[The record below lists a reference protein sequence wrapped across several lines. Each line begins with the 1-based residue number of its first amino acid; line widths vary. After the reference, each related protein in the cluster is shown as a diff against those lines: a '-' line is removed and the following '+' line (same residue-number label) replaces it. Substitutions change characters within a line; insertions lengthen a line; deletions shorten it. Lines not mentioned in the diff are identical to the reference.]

1 MFFNKKDKELKAL
14 QKEVEQLHT
23 RRWSLGLEHAEAFT
37 NPKFEGELFC
47 IKKQIETIDEYIGSI
62 LHRMCK
68 IRINEGEGLRNLT
81 LKVSSSFSDYDDVI
95 YFEDEYGLI
104 YKLLLVDQDDCSTY
118 SSIDLRY
125 IKLDSIAKGKFDF
138 TPSRN
143 VIETKK
149 GADCFSLRNNKGDE
163 IVIPICYS
171 EADSELDEDD
181 KVESYSLVLMDYN
194 GEVIF
199 RKDLEK

>member
-14 QKEVEQLHT
+14 QKEVEQLQT

-68 IRINEGEGLRNLT
+68 IRINENEGPKNLT
-81 LKVSSSFSDYDDVI
+81 LKVNYGFSDFDDVI
-95 YFEDEYGLI
+95 HFEDEYGLI
-104 YKLLLVDQDDCSTY
+104 YKLLLVDQTDSSSY

-125 IKLDSIAKGKFDF
+125 VKLDNISKGKFDF
-138 TPSRN
+138 TSSSN
-143 VIETKK
+143 VIEIEKS
-149 GADCFSLRNNKGDE
+149 ADCFCLRNNKGDE
-163 IVIPICYS
+163 IVIPIYYS
-171 EADSELDEDD
+171 ELDSELDEDD
-181 KVESYSLVLMDYN
+181 RVESYSLVLMDYN
-194 GEVIF
+194 GEVVF
-199 RKDLEK
+199 RKDIEK

>member
-23 RRWSLGLEHAEAFT
+23 RRWSLSLEHAEAFT

-47 IKKQIETIDEYIGSI
+47 IKKQIETLDEYIGSI

-68 IRINEGEGLRNLT
+68 IRINENEGFKNLT
-81 LKVSSSFSDYDDVI
+81 LKVNYGFSDYDDVI

-104 YKLLLVDQDDCSTY
+104 YKLLLVDQTDSSTY

-125 IKLDSIAKGKFDF
+125 IKLDSILGKFDF
-138 TPSRN
+138 TPSSN

-149 GADCFSLRNNKGDE
+149 GADCFSLKNNKGDE

-171 EADSELDEDD
+171 EADLELDEDD

-194 GEVIF
+194 GEVVF
-199 RKDLEK
+199 RKDIEK

>member
-1 MFFNKKDKELKAL
+1 MLFNKKDTVLKSL
-14 QKEVEQLHT
+14 QKELTQLHE
-23 RRWSLGLEHAEAFT
+23 RRYSLGLEHAEAFT

-47 IKKQIETIDEYIGSI
+47 IKKQIETLDEYIGSI

-68 IRINEGEGLRNLT
+68 IRINENKGFKNLT
-81 LKVSSSFSDYDDVI
+81 LKTSYSFRDFDDVI

-104 YKLLLVDQDDCSTY
+104 YKLLLVDQTDSSTY

-125 IKLDSIAKGKFDF
+125 IKLDSISGKFDF
-138 TPSRN
+138 TPSSN

-149 GADCFSLRNNKGDE
+149 GADYFCLRSNKGDE
-163 IVIPICYS
+163 IVIPIYYS
-171 EADSELDEDD
+171 ELDSELDEDD

-194 GEVIF
+194 GEVLF
-199 RKDLEK
+199 RKYLEK

>member
-1 MFFNKKDKELKAL
+1 MLFSKKNTALEAL
-14 QKEVEQLHT
+14 QKELRQLHE
-23 RRWSLGLEHAEAFT
+23 RRYVLGLEHAEAYT

-47 IKKQIETIDEYIGSI
+47 IKKQIETLDDYIGSI

-125 IKLDSIAKGKFDF
+125 LKLDSIANNKFDF
-138 TPSRN
+138 TPSN
-143 VIETKK
+143 DTIEIKK
-149 GADCFSLRNNKGDE
+149 YFDCFSLRSNKGNE
-163 IVIPICYS
+163 IVIPISYS
-171 EADSELDEDD
+171 ESDSELDEDD

-194 GEVIF
+194 GEVVF
-199 RKDLEK
+199 RKEIEK

>member
-1 MFFNKKDKELKAL
+1 MFFNKKDNELKSL
-14 QKEVEQLHT
+14 QKEVEQLHN

-68 IRINEGEGLRNLT
+68 IRINENEGLKNLT
-81 LKVSSSFSDYDDVI
+81 LKANYVFREFDDVI
-95 YFEDEYGLI
+95 HFEDEYGLI
-104 YKLLLVDQDDCSTY
+104 YKLLLVDQTDSSSY

-125 IKLDSIAKGKFDF
+125 VKLDSISKGKFDF
-138 TPSRN
+138 TPSSN
-143 VIETKK
+143 VIEVEKD
-149 GADCFSLRNNKGDE
+149 ADCFYLRNNKGDE
-163 IVIPICYS
+163 IVIPIYYS
-171 EADSELDEDD
+171 ELDSELDEDD

-194 GEVIF
+194 GEVVF
-199 RKDLEK
+199 RKDIEK

>member
-1 MFFNKKDKELKAL
+1 MLFSKKNTALKSL
-14 QKEVEQLHT
+14 QKELTQLHE
-23 RRWSLGLEHAEAFT
+23 RRYSLGLEHAEAFT

-47 IKKQIETIDEYIGSI
+47 IKKQIETLDEYIGSI

-68 IRINEGEGLRNLT
+68 IRINENEGLKNLT
-81 LKVSSSFSDYDDVI
+81 LKVNYGFSDYDDVI
-95 YFEDEYGLI
+95 HFEDEYGLI

-125 IKLDSIAKGKFDF
+125 IKLDSISGKFDF
-138 TPSRN
+138 TPSSN

-149 GADCFSLRNNKGDE
+149 GADCFSLKNNKGVE

-171 EADSELDEDD
+171 EADLELDEDD

-194 GEVIF
+194 GEIVF

>member
-1 MFFNKKDKELKAL
+1 MLFSKKDTALKSL
-14 QKEVEQLHT
+14 QKELTQLHE
-23 RRWSLGLEHAEAFT
+23 RRWSLGIEHAEAFT

-68 IRINEGEGLRNLT
+68 IRINENEGLKNLT
-81 LKVSSSFSDYDDVI
+81 LKYSYGFSDYDDVI
-95 YFEDEYGLI
+95 HFEDEYGLI
-104 YKLLLVDQDDCSTY
+104 YKLLLVDQTDSSTY

-125 IKLDSIAKGKFDF
+125 IKLDSISRGKFDF
-138 TPSRN
+138 TPSSN

-163 IVIPICYS
+163 IVIPIYYS
-171 EADSELDEDD
+171 ESDSELDEDD

-194 GEVIF
+194 GEVVY
-199 RKDLEK
+199 RKEIEK

>member
-1 MFFNKKDKELKAL
+1 MLFSKKNTALEAL
-14 QKEVEQLHT
+14 QKELRQLHE
-23 RRWSLGLEHAEAFT
+23 RRYALGLEHAEAFT

-47 IKKQIETIDEYIGSI
+47 VKKQIEALDDYIGSI

-125 IKLDSIAKGKFDF
+125 LKLDSIANNKFDF
-138 TPSRN
+138 TPSSN
-143 VIETKK
+143 AIEIKK
-149 GADCFSLRNNKGDE
+149 DFDCFSLRSNKGNE
-163 IVIPICYS
+163 IVIPISYS
-171 EADSELDEDD
+171 ESDSELDEDD

-194 GEVIF
+194 GEVVF